1 MRPTLVLSL
10 LLFFASAACHARFGD
25 SADVAAAAAMTDSS
39 VRASEYDDIGSYLA
53 VYSSIVAVYLLY
65 WWKHKV

>member
-1 MRPTLVLSL
+1 MRPTWVLSL
-10 LLFFASAACHARFGD
+10 LLLLVSAACRAQFGD
-25 SADVAAAAAMTDSS
+25 SADITVAAMTDSS